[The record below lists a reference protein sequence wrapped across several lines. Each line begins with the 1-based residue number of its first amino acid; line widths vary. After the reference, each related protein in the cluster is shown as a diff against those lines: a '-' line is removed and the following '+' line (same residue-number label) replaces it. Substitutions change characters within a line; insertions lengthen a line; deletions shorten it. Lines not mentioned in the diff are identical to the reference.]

1 MGKRRRRESGGGEG
15 NWLNTYADMVTLV
28 LTFFVLMYTMSSVD
42 AEKWQILVEAFN
54 RKGAETAQVVLVT
67 EGEGNEMGT
76 NLGESPGNTSVTT
89 ETKEELPTDF
99 NQLYEY
105 IKAYVEENNL
115 TASVEM
121 SKGDA
126 SVFIRFRDN
135 VFFNPDSA
143 VLQKQGLKLL
153 EFIGDC
159 LKNVEDEILS
169 VRINGHTAS
178 VPGTIKT
185 PGFDRTLSTDRAN
198 SVLIYLEETKRI
210 EPKKLIA
217 IGYGR
222 NYPIVSNETEVGR
235 RKNRRVE
242 MMILSND
249 VSIHDEED
257 VFKLLKGDYD
267 IELFSDPENS
277 SGILGPPS

>member
-1 MGKRRRRESGGGEG
+1 MGKRKKRESGGGEG

-42 AEKWQILVEAFN
+42 AEKWQILVEAFD
-54 RKGAETAQVVLVT
+54 RKSNETAQVVLVP
-67 EGEGNEMGT
+67 EGDGAD
-76 NLGESPGNTSVTT
+76 LGANHGDAALASADSVDTSSQ
-89 ETKEELPTDF
+89 LPKDF
-99 NQLYEY
+99 DELYEY

-121 SKGDA
+121 SKGEA

-135 VFFNPDSA
+135 IFFNPDSA
-143 VLQKQGLKLL
+143 YLQAQGKTLL
-153 EFIGDC
+153 NYIGDC
-159 LKNVEDEILS
+159 LKSIESQVLS
-169 VRINGHTAS
+169 IRINGHTAS
-178 VPGTIKT
+178 VPGTKKT

-222 NYPIVSNETEVGR
+222 NYPLVSNDTEADR

-242 MMILSND
+242 MMILSNEID
-249 VSIHDEED
+249 VSSEED
-257 VFKLLKGDYD
+257 VFRILKGDYD
-267 IELFSDPENS
+267 IEMFSDPENNA
-277 SGILGPPS
+277 GILMPME

>member
-1 MGKRRRRESGGGEG
+1 MGKRKRQESSGGEG

-54 RKGAETAQVVLVT
+54 RKGNETAQVVLVP
-67 EGEGNEMGT
+67 EGNGTEMGT
-76 NLGESPGNTSVTT
+76 NLGESPATASEIKDT
-89 ETKEELPTDF
+89 EDKLPVDF

-105 IKAYVEENNL
+105 IKAYVEENDL

-143 VLQKQGLKLL
+143 VLQKQGRDLL
-153 EFIGDC
+153 DYIGDC
-159 LKNVEDEILS
+159 LKSVEDEVLS

-178 VPGTIKT
+178 VPGTAKT

-222 NYPIVSNETEVGR
+222 NYPIVSNNTEADR

-249 VSIHDEED
+249 VSITDEED
-257 VFKLLKGDYD
+257 VFRLLKGDYD
-267 IELFSDPENS
+267 VEMFSDQENHS
-277 SGILGPPS
+277 ETLVPPS

>member
-1 MGKRRRRESGGGEG
+1 MGKRKRQESSGGEG

-54 RKGAETAQVVLVT
+54 RKGNETAQVVLVP
-67 EGEGNEMGT
+67 EGNGTEMGT
-76 NLGESPGNTSVTT
+76 NHGESPAAASEIKDT
-89 ETKEELPTDF
+89 EDKLPVDF

-105 IKAYVEENNL
+105 IKAYVEENDL

-143 VLQKQGLKLL
+143 VLQKQGRDLL
-153 EFIGDC
+153 DYIGDC
-159 LKNVEDEILS
+159 LKSVEDEVLS

-178 VPGTIKT
+178 VPGTAKT

-222 NYPIVSNETEVGR
+222 NYPIVSNNTEADR

-242 MMILSND
+242 MMILSNE
-249 VSIHDEED
+249 VSITDEED
-257 VFKLLKGDYD
+257 VFRLLKGDYD
-267 IELFSDPENS
+267 VEMFSEPENNS
-277 SGILGPPS
+277 DILVPPS